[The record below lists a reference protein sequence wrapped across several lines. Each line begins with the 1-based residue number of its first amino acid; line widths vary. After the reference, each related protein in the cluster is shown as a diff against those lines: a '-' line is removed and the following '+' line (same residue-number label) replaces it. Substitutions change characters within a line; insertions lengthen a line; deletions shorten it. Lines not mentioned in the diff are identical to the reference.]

1 MEYEMLLLYID
12 NDFSVKCVFTIA
24 RLVILFCRNNG
35 PLVRSLKTNRVTFF
49 FMAEVGEFHVDRSRV
64 GALRFVSFSFWWFSN
79 EILYLIFIFID
90 LISDYE

>member
-49 FMAEVGEFHVDRSRV
+49 FYG
-64 GALRFVSFSFWWFSN
+64 
-79 EILYLIFIFID
+79 
-90 LISDYE
+90 